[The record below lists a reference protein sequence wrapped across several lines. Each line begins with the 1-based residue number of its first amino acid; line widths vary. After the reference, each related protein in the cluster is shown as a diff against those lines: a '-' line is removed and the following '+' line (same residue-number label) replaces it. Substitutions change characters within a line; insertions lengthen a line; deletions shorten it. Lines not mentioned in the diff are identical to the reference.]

1 MSEKQI
7 VAADPR
13 VRLATAI
20 RGWIHMDNLA
30 ETHNRQAM
38 NARTLRAKHE
48 ADAITLIKEMRLD
61 KTTIQVSGASLQIA
75 KRRASEPLTWTFL
88 EREAAAWG
96 SAAHL
101 SPTQIQGLVKW
112 LQEHREVKETEY
124 IKKMTGAE
132 AAPAS
137 V

>member
-1 MSEKQI
+1 MSTDKQI
-7 VAADPR
+7 VATTDPR
-13 VRLATAI
+13 TRLATAI
-20 RGWIHMDNLA
+20 RGWIHMDNVA

-38 NARTLRAKHE
+38 NARSLRAKHE
-48 ADAITLIKEMRLD
+48 ADTIALMKELRVD
-61 KTTIQVSGASLQIA
+61 KSTIQVSGASLRLA
-75 KRRASEPLTWTFL
+75 TRRASEPLTWSFL

-101 SPTQIQGLVKW
+101 SPTQIQGLMKW

-132 AAPAS
+132 S

>member
-1 MSEKQI
+1 MAEKQI

-38 NARTLRAKHE
+38 NARALRAKHE
-48 ADAITLIKEMRLD
+48 ADAIALMKEMRLD
-61 KTTIQVSGASLQIA
+61 KTTIQVSGASLQMG
-75 KRRASEPLTWTFL
+75 KRRASEPLTWTYL

-101 SPTQIQGLVKW
+101 SPTQIQGLIKW

-124 IKKMTGAE
+124 IKKMTGADT
-132 AAPAS
+132 S
-137 V
+137 Q

>member
-1 MSEKQI
+1 MAEKQI

-38 NARTLRAKHE
+38 NARSLRAKHE
-48 ADAITLIKEMRLD
+48 ADAIALMKDMRLD
-61 KTTIQVSGASLQIA
+61 KTTIQVSGASLQMA
-75 KRRASEPLTWTFL
+75 KRRASEPLTWTYL

-124 IKKMTGAE
+124 IKKMTGSD
-132 AAPAS
+132 AS
-137 V
+137 GPSV

>member
-1 MSEKQI
+1 MTDKQI
-7 VAADPR
+7 VASDSRA
-13 VRLATAI
+13 RLATAI

-38 NARTLRAKHE
+38 NARSLRAKHE
-48 ADAITLIKEMRLD
+48 ADAIALMKEMRLD

-75 KRRASEPLTWTFL
+75 TRRASAPLTWAYL

-101 SPTQIQGLVKW
+101 SPTQIQGLVHW

-124 IKKMTGAE
+124 IKKMTGSD
-132 AAPAS
+132 AS
-137 V
+137 L